1 MLKYREETMKNVG
14 LIGCGTISNQYLMNL
29 SKSEDVKVIACA
41 DQFRDR
47 AESTAK
53 KYGIPKR
60 CTVEELLQ
68 DAEVEI
74 VLNLTVPAVHKEI
87 NLAALSS
94 GKHVYCEKPFA

>member
-47 AESTAK
+47 AEALRK
-53 KYGIPKR
+53 N
-60 CTVEELLQ
+60 TVFQ
-68 DAEVEI
+68 RDAQWKNCCRMQK
-74 VLNLTVPAVHKEI
+74 LRL
-87 NLAALSS
+87 
-94 GKHVYCEKPFA
+94 F